1 MILAGEN
8 YGQGSSREH
17 AALAPRHLGVR
28 MVLAKSYARIHK
40 ANLVNFGIL
49 LLTLVNPADYDL
61 LSQGCPLTVDLA
73 GLAPGK
79 ELAAVMENG
88 RKIALA
94 HDLTGNEIAIIRAGG
109 LLNYVNDRQK

>member
-1 MILAGEN
+1 M
-8 YGQGSSREH
+8 
-17 AALAPRHLGVR
+17 
-28 MVLAKSYARIHK
+28 
-40 ANLVNFGIL
+40 
-49 LLTLVNPADYDL
+49 
-61 LSQGCPLTVDLA
+61 DLA

-109 LLNYVNDRQK
+109 LLNYVNNKQK